1 MFANLTSLLKA
12 GGFTLAA
19 MLLCSVVALA
29 VAIERAIYLWSFTD
43 RMRAL
48 SESVKRCLY
57 RGALAEARVA
67 CERSKSPLA
76 DVMLVGFER
85 MGRSSPEVMAAAV
98 DRERQRVALGMRGPL
113 WVLGTVGATTPFVGL
128 FGTVV
133 GIMAAFEAIGRS
145 KQAGIEVVGPG
156 IAEALISTA
165 VGIGVAVVA
174 LLFFN
179 YFQARLSRTNV
190 ELRLSVEEFVELLR
204 EHGTSGRGKGET
216 PRGSARESDSSP
228 VSGKENGAMAET
240 EVNAKAANEGSQTL

>member
-1 MFANLTSLLKA
+1 MSMFANLTSLLKA

-29 VAIERAIYLWSFTD
+29 VAIERLIYLWSFTD

-57 RGALAEARVA
+57 RGALAEARTA

-85 MGRSSPEVMAAAV
+85 MGRSSPEVLGAAV

-165 VGIGVAVVA
+165 VGIGVAVIA

-190 ELRLSVEEFVELLR
+190 ELRLLVEEFVELLR
-204 EHGTSGRGKGET
+204 EHAGTSKSKTESASKATDERVGSENAGKDT
-216 PRGSARESDSSP
+216 TESS
-228 VSGKENGAMAET
+228 T
-240 EVNAKAANEGSQTL
+240 AN